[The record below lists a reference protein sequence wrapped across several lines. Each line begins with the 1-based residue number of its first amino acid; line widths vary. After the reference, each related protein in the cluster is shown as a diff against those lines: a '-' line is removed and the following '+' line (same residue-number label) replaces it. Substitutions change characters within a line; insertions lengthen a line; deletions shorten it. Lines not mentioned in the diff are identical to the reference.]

1 MPSVE
6 YLYIDIIW
14 YYIYIYI
21 CNIVYVYIHLYLY
34 IHICLHISYMF
45 HFFCGEKVV
54 GNKTP
59 YKSAPLGGQVS
70 AHLSCSIDP
79 RSYKDFTVVVSS
91 DLGLLF
97 RWQNDHVA
105 RRRKHM
111 MGFWW
116 QNLLPTCIFD
126 YVYIYIVQSLCTQYD
141 QWCTCN
147 LFLVS
152 AQKRDDLFFLMTR
165 FRRMQMPPPPGVAGN
180 GRDDKKV

>member
-14 YYIYIYI
+14 YYIYTHMQYSLCVYTFIFIHTYLPTYI
-21 CNIVYVYIHLYLY
+21 IHV
-34 IHICLHISYMF
+34 S
-45 HFFCGEKVV
+45 FFCGEKVV

-70 AHLSCSIDP
+70 AHFSCSIDP

-116 QNLLPTCIFD
+116 QDLLPTCIFD

-141 QWCTCN
+141 QWCTCSI
-147 LFLVS
+147 FLVS
-152 AQKRDDLFFLMTR
+152 AQKRDDLFFLMPR